1 MNTHTGGNMVKVGD
15 TVRFHAET
23 EDWGIDD
30 WAMEPG
36 DGFSAFI
43 KRLDGLLAEVTEIEV
58 GDEDEPL
65 YVDLIFQDGELLD
78 AVSVVHLE
86 AIDRKVRVLAAK
98 AA

>member
-1 MNTHTGGNMVKVGD
+1 MVKTGD

-23 EDWGIDD
+23 EDWCLAD
-30 WAMEPG
+30 WSMEEG
-36 DGFSAFI
+36 DGFNQFI
-43 KRLDGLLAEVTEIEV
+43 ARLDGLLAEVAEIEV

-65 YVDLIFQDGELLD
+65 YVDLVFQDGEQLD

-86 AIDRKVRVLAAK
+86 LIDPKVRVLAAK

>member
-1 MNTHTGGNMVKVGD
+1 MVKTGD

-23 EDWGIDD
+23 ETWCLSDWS
-30 WAMEPG
+30 MEEG
-36 DGFSAFI
+36 DGFSQFI
-43 KRLDGLLAEVTEIEV
+43 ARLDGLLAEVTEIEV

-65 YVDLIFQDGELLD
+65 YVDLVFQDGEQLD

-86 AIDRKVRVLAAK
+86 LIDPKVRVLAAK